1 LRNWTTGRCNALRLP
16 YNMFNKQRRPM
27 DAKLKQHLSVP
38 ENRLRYAF
46 DFLLNHGPD
55 FVDYSKCYNAI
66 AEWSDK
72 LDTSEAHY

>member
-1 LRNWTTGRCNALRLP
+1 MTRTIQEVRAER
-16 YNMFNKQRRPM
+16 
-27 DAKLKQHLSVP
+27 DHHLSIP
-38 ENRLRYAF
+38 ENRLMYAF

>member
-1 LRNWTTGRCNALRLP
+1 MNCTVCSTQVTPDRYTIDINTRET
-16 YNMFNKQRRPM
+16 MTKVQ
-27 DAKLKQHLSVP
+27 QHLSVP

>member
-1 LRNWTTGRCNALRLP
+1 MNA
-16 YNMFNKQRRPM
+16 KV
-27 DAKLKQHLSVP
+27 AKHLSVP

-46 DFLLNHGPD
+46 DFLLNPD

>member
-1 LRNWTTGRCNALRLP
+1 MT
-16 YNMFNKQRRPM
+16 KVQ
-27 DAKLKQHLSVP
+27 QHLSVP

-72 LDTSEAHY
+72 LDTSEAHYWWKDFIHPKNKAHGILRKKS

>member
-1 LRNWTTGRCNALRLP
+1 MNA
-16 YNMFNKQRRPM
+16 KV
-27 DAKLKQHLSVP
+27 KQHLSVP
-38 ENRLRYAF
+38 ENRLMYAF
-46 DFLLNHGPD
+46 EFLLNYSPD